1 MKKINIALFGF
12 GRIGRNIF
20 RLGYENPR
28 YNFVAISDFGS
39 LEALHYLLMRDSV
52 HGSMKD
58 EVTLDGNYLKVKD
71 QKVRVISGGQPG
83 TIPWDIYDVDIVID
97 ATGRFLKKSDLAMH
111 LDSGAKKVFTTRNP
125 QEKID
130 RYVIPGINDSTIES
144 SDRIISTT
152 SSTTQ
157 VLALMLKML
166 DESFGLERAM
176 MTTVHAYTADQP
188 LADAAGLDLRRS
200 RSAAENIIPNSTFAP
215 SIVEEIMPKFKGKI
229 DGIAFNVPVPN
240 GSCVDLTTELKKN
253 K

>member
-20 RLGYENPR
+20 RLGYDNPK

-39 LEALHYLLMRDSV
+39 LEALHYLLVRDSI

-58 EVTLDGNYLKVKD
+58 EVQLDGNYLRVKD

-83 TIPWDIYDVDIVID
+83 TIPWDIYDTDIVID
-97 ATGRFLKKSDLAMH
+97 ATGRFLKKTDLALH

-125 QEKID
+125 KETID
-130 RYVIPGINDSTIES
+130 RYVIPGINDLTIEA
-144 SDRIISTT
+144 SDKIISTT

-157 VLALMLKML
+157 VLALMVKML

-188 LADAAGLDLRRS
+188 LADAAGLDY
-200 RSAAENIIPNSTFAP
+200 
-215 SIVEEIMPKFKGKI
+215 EE
-229 DGIAFNVPVPN
+229 
-240 GSCVDLTTELKKN
+240 VDLQLKILYQTQHLLLRSLSK
-253 K
+253 